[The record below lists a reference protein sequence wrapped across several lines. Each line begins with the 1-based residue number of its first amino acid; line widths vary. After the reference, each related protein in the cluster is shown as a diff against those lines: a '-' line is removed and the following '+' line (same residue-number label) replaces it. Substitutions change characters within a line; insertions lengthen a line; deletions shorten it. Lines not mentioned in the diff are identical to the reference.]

1 MDSQLMF
8 KGVGGN
14 FIGKEEELAFLG
26 LEDKTE
32 KTVTRNKK
40 IVSL

>member
-1 MDSQLMF
+1 MF

-14 FIGKEEELAFLG
+14 FIRKEELAFVG

-32 KTVTRNKK
+32 KKVTRNKK